1 MKQSQWALAALLAA
15 LAGHALAVGGI
26 ADLGVYDRSEGRLLP
41 VYWHEGR
48 AYVVGRP
55 GNEYQ
60 LTLRSR
66 QGEDLLAV
74 LSVDGVNVITGQ
86 TATVQ
91 QSGYV
96 LEPQRE
102 LQVKGWRKSLART
115 AAFYFTSLGDS
126 YAART
131 GRPDNVGAIG
141 VALFRRKPPEPV
153 PFSRIAPERPRAE
166 AARRESS
173 GEGAAA
179 DRAAEPRS
187 AQAPL
192 GTGHGRQETSYART
206 VAFERATSEPAETVV
221 IYYDSC
227 SNLLARGVLPRW
239 AAPCAVPPSPRPGPN
254 PFPGFVPDPPA

>member
-1 MKQSQWALAALLAA
+1 MKLYAAAGAALLAA
-15 LAGHALAVGGI
+15 CSGCASAVGGL
-26 ADLGVYDRSEGRLLP
+26 ADLSVYDRSEGRTLP
-41 VYWHEGR
+41 VHWHEGR
-48 AYVVGRP
+48 AYVIGRP

-60 LTLRSR
+60 LTLRNR
-66 QGEDLLAV
+66 QGGDLLAV

-86 TATVQ
+86 TASVQ

-96 LEPQRE
+96 LGPRNALE
-102 LQVKGWRKSLART
+102 VKGWRKSLART

-153 PFSRIAPERPRAE
+153 PFSQVAPESARAE
-166 AARRESS
+166 LPRKLSS
-173 GEGAAA
+173 SAGAAA
-179 DRAAEPRS
+179 DRAAAPRS
-187 AQAPL
+187 AESPL
-192 GTGHGRQETSYART
+192 GTGHGRDETSRART
-206 VAFERATSEPAETVV
+206 VAFERASSEPAETLV

-227 SNLLARGVLPRW
+227 SNLLARGVLQSL
-239 AAPCAVPPSPRPGPN
+239 AAPCEVRPARRPAPN